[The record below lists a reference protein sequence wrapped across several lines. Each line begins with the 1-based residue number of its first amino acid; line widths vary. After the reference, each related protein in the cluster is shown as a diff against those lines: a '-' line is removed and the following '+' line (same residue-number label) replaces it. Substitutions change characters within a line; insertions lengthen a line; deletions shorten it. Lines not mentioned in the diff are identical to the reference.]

1 MNNKY
6 RFVFDALMVSLCRV
20 PSNSGSVNIN
30 LGARS
35 MNINL
40 GARSMNINLGASLA
54 PLPRY
59 LLGCDFKVVLITL
72 LTFAFALPVKAENI
86 EQLSQLLRTKQCQFC
101 DLSNAG
107 LVFANLTGANLSGA
121 NLAGAN
127 LSQANLTGANLS
139 GANLSGTSFNS
150 ANLTGANLNGAIVNG
165 ADLRGAYLTNVSLVG
180 TSMDTAYVQGAIGM
194 PNNAGSPEM
203 FYGWGL
209 LEAQKGNYK
218 AALTNYDKAL
228 AIDPNFAQGYLG
240 RGLAFLR
247 LGNENS
253 AKQNV
258 EYAAKLFQE
267 QKNADGYETAQNFLK
282 NLEAVQTARN
292 NNGGSSPQLDG
303 IIRGVASL
311 ALQFLLKGAKMPF

>member
-20 PSNSGSVNIN
+20 QSNSGSVNIN
-30 LGARS
+30 LA
-35 MNINL
+35 
-40 GARSMNINLGASLA
+40 ARSMNINLGASLA

-59 LLGCDFKVVLITL
+59 LLGCNFKVVLITV
-72 LTFAFALPVKAENI
+72 LTFAFILPVKAENI
-86 EQLSQLLRTKQCQFC
+86 EHLSQLLRTKQCQFC
-101 DLSNAG
+101 DLSRAG
-107 LVFANLTGANLSGA
+107 LVFANLEGANLAGA

-127 LSQANLTGANLS
+127 LSQAKLAGANLS
-139 GANLSGTSFNS
+139 GANLSRTSFTG
-150 ANLTGANLNGAIVNG
+150 ADLTGANLNGAIANG
-165 ADLRGAYLTNVSLVG
+165 TDFRGAYLSNVSLIG
-180 TSMDTAYVQGAIGM
+180 TSMDLAYVQGAIGM
-194 PNNAGSPEM
+194 PSNAGSPEM

-228 AIDPNFAQGYLG
+228 AINPNFAQGYLG

-247 LGNENS
+247 LGNENA

-258 EYAAKLFQE
+258 EYAAKLFEE
-267 QKNADGYETAQNFLK
+267 QKNPEGYETAQNFLE

-292 NNGGSSPQLDG
+292 NNGGANPQLDG

-311 ALQFLLKGAKMPF
+311 AMQFLLKGAKLPF